1 MVLKHDLYCLWVFQ
15 QQFFAQW
22 QFIWF
27 SINTIHVKYNF
38 EFPRELSAS
47 IYFILWNNL
56 IPHFDDIFD
65 SREIALKSLIV
76 ISSLPL
82 IKSLRE
88 KLNWAPLYLKTK
100 SPFSPRDQ
108 VSINAVWFLC
118 ILPFIHGWTATLS
131 QIAFMQIFCCMLVDP
146 AVFGFFCMNS
156 LPPLHWFT
164 CFGWDDIHKYFDAFP
179 AQNGTKLIFHW
190 LQKLWLVHLR
200 RASWK
205 ANFADK
211 NPCKSLS
218 IKSWQFS

>member
-1 MVLKHDLYCLWVFQ
+1 MAILSPPKTFDAGGLPTIILKHNENLYCLWVFQ

-27 SINTIHVKYNF
+27 STITIHVKYNF

-100 SPFSPRDQ
+100 SPFSPIADQ
-108 VSINAVWFLC
+108 YQRCVVSLYPPFTSMDEQQLFHKLHLCRSSAALWSILQFLDFFAFS
-118 ILPFIHGWTATLS
+118 PPTA
-131 QIAFMQIFCCMLVDP
+131 
-146 AVFGFFCMNS
+146 
-156 LPPLHWFT
+156 
-164 CFGWDDIHKYFDAFP
+164 
-179 AQNGTKLIFHW
+179 
-190 LQKLWLVHLR
+190 LVHLFWLR
-200 RASWK
+200 WY
-205 ANFADK
+205 
-211 NPCKSLS
+211 P
-218 IKSWQFS
+218 